1 VASLQ
6 FVPLLQGLA
15 LAAVANGTPI
25 FAKRWLGERW
35 AWPLDGGLHLW
46 DWQPLFGRSKTIR
59 GLVLAV
65 TTTALA
71 SVVMGLGPSTGA
83 MAGVAAMAG
92 DLMSS
97 FTKRR
102 LRLKPSSMAPG
113 LDQVPEVLLPLL
125 AVAGRLGLTSM
136 DIAVGVAAFWLGEIV
151 ISRILFAL
159 KIRDRPY

>member
-1 VASLQ
+1 VASPQ
-6 FVPLLQGLA
+6 FVPLLQGLV
-15 LAAVANGTPI
+15 LAAVANGTPVLV
-25 FAKRWLGERW
+25 KWWLGERW
-35 AWPLDGGLHLW
+35 ARPLDGGLHLW
-46 DWQPLFGRSKTIR
+46 DGEPLFGGSKTIR

-71 SVVMGLGPSTGA
+71 SSLMGLGPSTGVI
-83 MAGVAAMAG
+83 AGVAAMAG

-125 AVAGRLGLTSM
+125 AVAGRLGLNSV
-136 DIAVGVAAFWLGEIV
+136 DIAIGVAAFWIGEIV

-159 KIRDRPY
+159 RVRDRPY